1 MKKEIGMICL
11 VGIIVAGIYMSLD
24 TEEQMD
30 NGIITI
36 SQSCLDNNEFYMM
49 NNFAVESCVVNIKC
63 FGNVEHILVL
73 GNVFA
78 CDGSIDLV
86 FSNATKIHV
95 GNNHISH
102 SIQFLEIDEF
112 VFEDT
117 PTMDAITIRGN

>member
-1 MKKEIGMICL
+1 MKIYVI
-11 VGIIVAGIYMSLD
+11 IIVAIIISGYGIFLFENRNQEFVNSTL
-24 TEEQMD
+24 
-30 NGIITI
+30 TI
-36 SQSCLDNNEFYMM
+36 SESCLKNEFYVI
-49 NNFAVESCVVNIKC
+49 NNLCDKTCHVNIEC